1 MLEEDIDIGNKIRQ
15 FRIMKH
21 YSQEELSK
29 VINSNKQA
37 ISRIENGI
45 RRVSHSELAKIA
57 EFLGEPIDV
66 FTEREVKFKLVH
78 TKNSVVAIPKFAAD
92 FLADFEEFIKKDEL
106 TAEAVRL
113 IYDEVALHM
122 KGSYQRRFS
131 LWDRI

>member
-1 MLEEDIDIGNKIRQ
+1 MSEEDIFIGDKIRQ
-15 FRIMKH
+15 IRNIKH
-21 YSQEELSK
+21 VSQEKLGKVLEL
-29 VINSNKQA
+29 NKQT
-37 ISRIENGI
+37 ISRIEKGI
-45 RRVSHSELAKIA
+45 RKLSHSELTKIA
-57 EFLGEPIDV
+57 DFFKEPIVV

-78 TKNSVVAIPKFAAD
+78 IKNSVVAIPKFAFD

-131 LWDRI
+131 LWDRL